1 MSDKPIKQFS
11 VKSPGRIN
19 LIGEHTDY
27 NGGKVLPFAFGKS
40 VQAKFK
46 VFNQKSVPPNNGTT
60 IEADETNIRVRSSGH
75 GTELR
80 LTLKELDRR
89 VLDLTAKGLLG
100 RWPEA
105 PDLRSELLATY
116 GEPISGSWHR
126 YALGALY
133 GWWFHKR
140 LNHLGSQ
147 NFQKIPLLTENLI
160 LDITIDSDIPPGAGV
175 SSSAA
180 LCLALV
186 MGLDRGLESYWR
198 KYQTGT
204 GLSLE
209 GPTSS
214 SLTLDQAALR
224 AMWIE
229 HQFAGTRCGLMDQL
243 AIAKA
248 EAGGFLQIDFG
259 NPSPDGL
266 RFPTCSVFP
275 HEVFNDYQWVLINS
289 MVRHDL
295 GSSPYNER
303 RKSCEEGLESIRQWL
318 QKKDPDAQHKN
329 QSQIL
334 SLGLLASKHGF
345 LNQLCPD
352 GRQGTLAQQL
362 NLQEVIRSPT
372 IARRVAHAIME
383 IRRVDSAVSCLKTGD
398 ARGLSRVINESH
410 ESLSQDYDVSC
421 EEIESLR
428 SEVFET
434 VEMVTKS
441 SPTKK
446 VDSKSGNPQLPSIL
460 GSRMTGGGFGGCLIQ
475 GVQHRY
481 VQSFCEKLT
490 NRQTAYSKLTGF
502 VPEILLVKPEQG
514 LVYSEDV

>member
-1 MSDKPIKQFS
+1 
-11 VKSPGRIN
+11 
-19 LIGEHTDY
+19 
-27 NGGKVLPFAFGKS
+27 
-40 VQAKFK
+40 
-46 VFNQKSVPPNNGTT
+46 
-60 IEADETNIRVRSSGH
+60 
-75 GTELR
+75 
-80 LTLKELDRR
+80 
-89 VLDLTAKGLLG
+89 
-100 RWPEA
+100 
-105 PDLRSELLATY
+105 LATY

-140 LNHLGSQ
+140 INNFGSQ
-147 NFQKIPLLTENLI
+147 NFQKIPLLSENLTV
-160 LDITIDSDIPPGAGV
+160 DITINSDIPPGAGV

-186 MGLDRGLESYWR
+186 MGLDRGLESYWG

-204 GLSLE
+204 SLSLE
-209 GPTSS
+209 GPTPS

-266 RFPTCSVFP
+266 CFPTCSVFP

-303 RKSCEEGLESIRQWL
+303 RKSCEDGLESIRQWL
-318 QKKDPDAQHKN
+318 QKKDPDALHKN
-329 QSQIL
+329 PSRIL
-334 SLGLLASKHGF
+334 SLGLLTSDHDF

-352 GRQGTLAQQL
+352 GRQRTLAKEL
-362 NLQEVIRSPT
+362 NLQKVVSSPT

-383 IRRVDSAVSCLKTGD
+383 TRRVDIAVSCLRSGD
-398 ARGLSRVINESH
+398 ASGLSRVINESH
-410 ESLSQDYDVSC
+410 ESLSNDYEVSC
-421 EEIESLR
+421 EEIEALR
-428 SEVFET
+428 SDIFET
-434 VEMVTKS
+434 VETMTKS

-446 VDSKSGNPQLPSIL
+446 VDSKKGIPQLPPFL

-475 GVQHRY
+475 GVQHRF
-481 VQSFCEKLT
+481 VDRFCEKLT
-490 NRQTAYSKLTGF
+490 SRKTTFSKLTGL

-514 LVYSEDV
+514 LVYSENG